1 MISCITKVVFT
12 ILLTRKIGFL
22 KDREC
27 LNGKKLIT
35 LYYAMD
41 GVKLRMG
48 NNFGYCKIRGE
59 KIGVKKEILGTL
71 LILTIINKFYLIY
84 LFNLKI
90 KKRNRLEPY

>member
-1 MISCITKVVFT
+1 
-12 ILLTRKIGFL
+12 
-22 KDREC
+22 
-27 LNGKKLIT
+27 
-35 LYYAMD
+35 
-41 GVKLRMG
+41 MG

-71 LILTIINKFYLIY
+71 LILLTLINKFYLIY